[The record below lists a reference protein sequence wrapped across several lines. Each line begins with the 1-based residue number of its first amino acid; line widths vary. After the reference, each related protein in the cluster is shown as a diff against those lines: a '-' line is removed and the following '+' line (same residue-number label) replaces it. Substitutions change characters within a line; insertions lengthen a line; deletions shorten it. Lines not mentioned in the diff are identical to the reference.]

1 MEHCKIKKIT
11 KLPFEQLRFEKLTYA
26 TVPEFRVHSSGIEQ
40 ELMCR
45 YAE

>member
-26 TVPEFRVHSSGIEQ
+26 TVP
-40 ELMCR
+40 
-45 YAE
+45 